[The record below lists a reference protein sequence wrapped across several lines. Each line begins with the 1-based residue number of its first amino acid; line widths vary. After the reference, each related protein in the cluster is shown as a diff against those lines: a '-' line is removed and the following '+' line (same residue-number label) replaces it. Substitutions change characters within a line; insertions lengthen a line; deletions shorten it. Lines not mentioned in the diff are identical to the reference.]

1 MSETANSV
9 EAEAEEIQKSDVLPQ
24 YILGEVITFYNG
36 YHNVE
41 FVQEISWFGLVAAEW
56 KHTINQKTFG
66 ISNYV
71 NGLRRSLNKK
81 PPSAV
86 TDEVL
91 QTLGQIEKI
100 VQNIREIQFIHFLA
114 LISHISDQTMIDE
127 ELEPF
132 IKSRCRHDEDIKI
145 VFDLNCPTIAVN
157 IPPYWLQIALEKL
170 VSNALKAM
178 PTGGTLTISTELV
191 EAQVNITI
199 KDTGVGIPASVRP
212 YFLSRVI
219 PEEQRQTSSGS
230 GSGSGVMIARS
241 ILLKHQGDIKLVK
254 SSPTEGTELCIRLPM
269 A

>member
-9 EAEAEEIQKSDVLPQ
+9 EAEEIQKSDVLPQ

-36 YHNVE
+36 YYSIE
-41 FVQEISWFGLVAAEW
+41 LGQEVSWFGLVAAEW
-56 KHTINQKTFG
+56 KHTINQKTFS
-66 ISNYV
+66 ISGYV
-71 NGLRRSLNKK
+71 NGLRRSLNNK

-91 QTLGQIEKI
+91 QTLEQIEKI
-100 VQNIREIQFIHFLA
+100 VQKIREIQFIHLLA
-114 LISHISDQTMIDE
+114 LKLSHISDQTMIDE
-127 ELEPF
+127 ELQPF
-132 IKSRCRHDEDIKI
+132 IKSRCGHDEGLKI

-157 IPPYWLQIALEKL
+157 IPSYWLQIALEKL

-178 PTGGTLTISTELV
+178 PTGGTLTIRTELV
-191 EAQVNITI
+191 EAEVNITI

-230 GSGSGVMIARS
+230 GSGVMIARG
-241 ILLKHQGDIKLVK
+241 ILLKHQGDIRLVK
-254 SSPTEGTELCIRLPM
+254 SSSTEGTELCMRLPM